1 RSTSPPGQP
10 AVTGNLRDGA
20 RFANPAA
27 SQRAIELMRP
37 GMVEGRLLRASI
49 DRWKIGRDAGP
60 VVRIK
65 LPCPQ
70 WAGAG
75 REWSA
80 QGGDNAYREP
90 VFALF
95 EERSLEQRAS
105 HRAEASAEAERCL
118 GNSGPAPAPAAST

>member
-1 RSTSPPGQP
+1 MARTSLMQP
-10 AVTGNLRDGA
+10 TGHRT
-20 RFANPAA
+20 
-27 SQRAIELMRP
+27 

-49 DRWKIGRDAGP
+49 PRWKIGRDAGRRRSDK
-60 VVRIK
+60 VA
-65 LPCPQ
+65 LPA

-90 VFALF
+90 LLALS
-95 EERSLEQRAS
+95 EERSLEQGAS

-118 GNSGPAPAPAAST
+118 GNSSPAPAPASST